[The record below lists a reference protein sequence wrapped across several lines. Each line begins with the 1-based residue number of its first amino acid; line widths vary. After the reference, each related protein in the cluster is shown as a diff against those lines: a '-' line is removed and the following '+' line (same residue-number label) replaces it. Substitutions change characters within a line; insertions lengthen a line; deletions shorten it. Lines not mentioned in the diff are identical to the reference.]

1 MTNVDISN
9 KIKLE
14 MLVFQHLRAPAG
26 ASGAANMAAVISPAY
41 RIGDN
46 GKLYFK
52 FNQGAEYTVT
62 PLIDKPFVYK
72 ILSCKLDELTG
83 KEYYRI
89 QSAGKELPSRFS
101 IQQVELLLAKYPC
114 TTTAAG
120 EPQELP
126 LLLDEV
132 QQFYTKKRKELSK
145 ANKAENAKLK
155 GTEWNKNLQARAAA
169 LDNLDFYRSQGN
181 AAKVAELEKKLAEIE
196 AELNKILTDKG
207 VDLKIL
213 TKQSDCEVCNDT
225 GVIDGQICACARP
238 MANAIKLYCAA
249 KRLARG

>member
-1 MTNVDISN
+1 
-9 KIKLE
+9 
-14 MLVFQHLRAPAG
+14 
-26 ASGAANMAAVISPAY
+26 MAAVISPAY

-89 QSAGKELPSRFS
+89 QSAGKELPTRFS

-114 TTTAAG
+114 KQTAAG

-126 LLLDEV
+126 LLLEEV

-145 ANKAENAKLK
+145 ANKAENQKLK

-181 AAKVAELEKKLAEIE
+181 AAKVVELEKKLAEIE
-196 AELNKILTDKG
+196 DELKKILTDKG

-213 TKQSDCEVCNDT
+213 TKQSDCDICNDT

-249 KRLARG
+249 KRLTKRG

>member
-1 MTNVDISN
+1 
-9 KIKLE
+9 
-14 MLVFQHLRAPAG
+14 
-26 ASGAANMAAVISPAY
+26 MATVNTPAY
-41 RIGDN
+41 RIGED
-46 GKLYFK
+46 GKLYFTY
-52 FNQGAEYTVT
+52 NQGAEYTVT
-62 PLIDKPFVYK
+62 PPIIAPLVYR
-72 ILSCKLDELTG
+72 IAVCEFDETTK

-89 QSAGKELPSRFS
+89 QSAGAELPARFS
-101 IQQVELLLAKYPC
+101 VQQVDLMLSQYPC
-114 TTTAAG
+114 TITAG

-126 LLLDEV
+126 LLLEEV
-132 QQFYTKKRKELSK
+132 QEFFTKKRKELSK
-145 ANKAENAKLK
+145 ANKAENQKLK

-181 AAKVAELEKKLAEIE
+181 AAKVVELEKKLAKIE
-196 AELNKILTDKG
+196 AELKKILTDKG

-213 TKQSDCEVCNDT
+213 TKQSDCDICNDT

>member
-1 MTNVDISN
+1 
-9 KIKLE
+9 
-14 MLVFQHLRAPAG
+14 
-26 ASGAANMAAVISPAY
+26 MATTSPAY
-41 RIGDN
+41 RIGDD

-52 FNQGAEYTVT
+52 YNLGA
-62 PLIDKPFVYK
+62 VYELRPPVGAA
-72 ILSCKLDELTG
+72 ITYRVAACELDELTG
-83 KEYYRI
+83 KEYFRI
-89 QSAGKELPSRFS
+89 ESAGAELPARFS
-101 IQQVELLLAKYPC
+101 IQQVDLMLSQYPC
-114 TTTAAG
+114 TITAAG

-126 LLLDEV
+126 LLLEEV

-145 ANKAENAKLK
+145 ANKAENQKLK
-155 GTEWNKNLQARAAA
+155 GTECNKNLQARAAA

-181 AAKVAELEKKLAEIE
+181 AAKVAELEKKLAKIE
-196 AELNKILTDKG
+196 AELKKILTDKG

-213 TKQSDCEVCNDT
+213 TKQSDCDICNDT

>member
-1 MTNVDISN
+1 M
-9 KIKLE
+9 
-14 MLVFQHLRAPAG
+14 PAG
-26 ASGAANMAAVISPAY
+26 ASGAAIMAAVNTAY
-41 RIGDN
+41 RIGDD

-62 PLIDKPFVYK
+62 PPIIAPLVYR
-72 ILSCKLDELTG
+72 IAVCEFEESTG

-89 QSAGKELPSRFS
+89 QSAGVELPARFS
-101 IQQVELLLAKYPC
+101 IQQVDLMLAQYPC

-126 LLLDEV
+126 LLLEEV

-145 ANKAENAKLK
+145 ANKAENQKLK

-181 AAKVAELEKKLAEIE
+181 AAKVVELEKKLAKIE
-196 AELNKILTDKG
+196 AELKKILTDKG

-213 TKQSDCEVCNDT
+213 TKQSDCDICNDT

>member
-1 MTNVDISN
+1 
-9 KIKLE
+9 
-14 MLVFQHLRAPAG
+14 
-26 ASGAANMAAVISPAY
+26 MATVNTPAY
-41 RIGDN
+41 RIGED
-46 GKLYFK
+46 GKLYFTY
-52 FNQGAEYTVT
+52 NQGAEYTVT
-62 PLIDKPFVYK
+62 PPIIAPLVYR
-72 ILSCKLDELTG
+72 IAVCEFDETTK

-89 QSAGKELPSRFS
+89 QSAGADLPARFS
-101 IQQVELLLAKYPC
+101 VQQVNLMLSQYPC
-114 TTTAAG
+114 TQTAAG

-132 QQFYTKKRKELSK
+132 QQFYTKKRKELNK

-155 GTEWNKNLQARAAA
+155 GTAWNKNLQARAAA

-225 GVIDGQICACARP
+225 GVLDGQICECARKLTP
-238 MANAIKLYCAA
+238 AIKLYCAA

>member
-1 MTNVDISN
+1 
-9 KIKLE
+9 

-62 PLIDKPFVYK
+62 PPIIAPLVYR
-72 ILSCKLDELTG
+72 IAACEFEESTG

-89 QSAGKELPSRFS
+89 QSAGAELPARFS
-101 IQQVELLLAKYPC
+101 IQQVDLMLSQYPC

-155 GTEWNKNLQARAAA
+155 GTEWNKNLQTRAAA

-196 AELNKILTDKG
+196 AELNKILTDKS

-213 TKQSDCEVCNDT
+213 TKQSDCDICNDT

-238 MANAIKLYCAA
+238 MANAIKLYCAT

>member
-1 MTNVDISN
+1 
-9 KIKLE
+9 
-14 MLVFQHLRAPAG
+14 
-26 ASGAANMAAVISPAY
+26 MATVNTPAY
-41 RIGDN
+41 RIGED
-46 GKLYFK
+46 GKLYFTY
-52 FNQGAEYTVT
+52 NQGAEYTVT
-62 PLIDKPFVYK
+62 PPIIAPLVYR
-72 ILSCKLDELTG
+72 IAVCEFDETTK

-89 QSAGKELPSRFS
+89 QSAGAELPARFS
-101 IQQVELLLAKYPC
+101 VQQVNLMLSQYPC
-114 TTTAAG
+114 TQTAAG

-126 LLLDEV
+126 LLLEEV
-132 QQFYTKKRKELSK
+132 QEFFTKKHKEFCK
-145 ANKAENAKLK
+145 ANKAENQKLK
-155 GTEWNKNLQARAAA
+155 GTEWNKNLQTRAAA

-196 AELNKILTDKG
+196 AELNKILTDKS